1 MACTVC
7 GVAKSRTRLSNYH
20 FHYSVIFIKKHLSSK
35 VDNSLKNRYN
45 VFNEKL
51 AALCLFSPF
60 VNKSGEHVV
69 TDGPLVSDR
78 GWLSSSHPGARSQHH
93 PGTHK
98 LPEHWLNKRGD
109 QVVQW

>member
-1 MACTVC
+1 MACRVC

-20 FHYSVIFIKKHLSSK
+20 FHYSVTFIKKHLSSK

-78 GWLSSSHPGARSQHH
+78 G
-93 PGTHK
+93 
-98 LPEHWLNKRGD
+98 
-109 QVVQW
+109 